1 MMATIQKQVRMVF
14 DLNKCLGCQACTM
27 ACKTMW
33 TDRDKG
39 SEYMYWNNV
48 ETRPGRGYPKNWW
61 LPGEQD
67 KAGFPGA
74 TANPPNYDDLRR
86 GVNWYNTARPVTPDY
101 GAPWEYNYA
110 EVLKTEGGDATSQ
123 KLTPTPAPSGEQS
136 YAANWD
142 EDVGA
147 TSMPDNYYFYLP
159 RICNHCSKPACLAAC
174 QRKAIYKR
182 PEDGIVLIDQNRCK
196 GWRYCVKA
204 CPYKKIY
211 FNPGTSPDSGRKSQK
226 CIFCYPRLED
236 PKGFATGSHSFC
248 FTQCVGR
255 VRYVGYFFP
264 ALDPMDPLNQQYN
277 VNKLIYKHQVAM
289 QLHPE
294 FGTEP
299 NLYYIPPL
307 STPTIVAGAPTGP
320 RRIPASYLA
329 TLFGDSP
336 NQTPAERE
344 LRISAI
350 FTTLEAAR
358 TGTDPDPTELRQI
371 LIARMESDRLQ
382 LNLPIP

>member
-1 MMATIQKQVRMVF
+1 
-14 DLNKCLGCQACTM
+14 
-27 ACKTMW
+27 
-33 TDRDKG
+33 
-39 SEYMYWNNV
+39 
-48 ETRPGRGYPKNWW
+48 
-61 LPGEQD
+61 
-67 KAGFPGA
+67 
-74 TANPPNYDDLRR
+74 
-86 GVNWYNTARPVTPDY
+86 
-101 GAPWEYNYA
+101 
-110 EVLKTEGGDATSQ
+110 
-123 KLTPTPAPSGEQS
+123 
-136 YAANWD
+136 
-142 EDVGA
+142 
-147 TSMPDNYYFYLP
+147 
-159 RICNHCSKPACLAAC
+159 
-174 QRKAIYKR
+174 
-182 PEDGIVLIDQNRCK
+182 
-196 GWRYCVKA
+196 
-204 CPYKKIY
+204 
-211 FNPGTSPDSGRKSQK
+211 
-226 CIFCYPRLED
+226 
-236 PKGFATGSHSFC
+236 
-248 FTQCVGR
+248 
-255 VRYVGYFFP
+255 
-264 ALDPMDPLNQQYN
+264 